1 MLLFDN
7 YDSFTYNLLDY
18 FGQLGLTA
26 RVVPNDASRRE
37 VERAPFRALVLS
49 PGPGTPARAGAL
61 MPTLE
66 RWAGRV
72 PVLGVC
78 LGLQAIGELVG
89 ARLKLAARPMH
100 GMLSEIEVLADGP
113 LFGGLPRRFQVTRYH
128 SLVLDP
134 AGSALRPLAYT
145 VPVPVLSPA
154 ASRPPELMAA
164 HVPELQLSGV
174 QFHPE
179 AVLTAHGLA
188 MLGNWARASMFAST
202 AEAPAA
208 ATTVPILTD
217 LSNGL
222 PDSAARQV

>member
-1 MLLFDN
+1 LTDLLLFDN

-18 FGQLGLTA
+18 FKQLGLTV
-26 RVVPNDASRRE
+26 RVVVNDAPRRV
-37 VERAPFRALVLS
+37 VERETFGALVLS

-72 PVLGVC
+72 PVLGIC

-89 ARLKLAARPMH
+89 ARLGLARRPMH
-100 GMLSEIEVLADGP
+100 GMLSEIDVCADGP
-113 LFGGLPRRFQVTRYH
+113 LFGGLPRRFAVTRYH

-134 AGSALRPLAYT
+134 ATSGLVPLAHTTPSQPSALLPSL
-145 VPVPVLSPA
+145 PFILPS
-154 ASRPPELMAA
+154 SPPELMAA
-164 HVPELQLSGV
+164 HVPALNLSGV

-188 MLGNWARASMFAST
+188 MLGNWARACMFVSTGAS
-202 AEAPAA
+202 
-208 ATTVPILTD
+208 
-217 LSNGL
+217 
-222 PDSAARQV
+222 SALA